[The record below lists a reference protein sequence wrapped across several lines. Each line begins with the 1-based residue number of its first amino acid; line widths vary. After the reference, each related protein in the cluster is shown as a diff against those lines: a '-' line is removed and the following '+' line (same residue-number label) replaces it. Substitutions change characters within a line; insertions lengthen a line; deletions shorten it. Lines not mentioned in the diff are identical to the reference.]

1 MNNLT
6 LKTRLTILTVF
17 ATSMVL
23 GISFFGIY
31 SIKADGDEIRENYLA
46 GIVNLAQGTENLYS
60 LVIGGKDHIMALDD
74 NAMVT
79 IEKEMETTLA
89 TSKEYIDAFEKT
101 LDAGEETVLLNR
113 FKAEFDKYVAVH
125 NEVIMLSKEDNN
137 YLATQLSTTEG
148 LDAFNNIKQ
157 SVREMLKN
165 NVQAADKAAA
175 TAARNAKMFLGL
187 SILGAI
193 LTLAFALWLGRS
205 ILTPINAAVNLAKV
219 IEKGD
224 LSERLDQVGSD
235 EIGQLAMALN
245 AMADSLEEKAR
256 LANAIAKGDL
266 TQEVTLASDKDVLGL
281 ALREMNKILNDVISK
296 VKSGVA
302 NIYSGSQMLSGS
314 STQMSSGATEQAAAA
329 EEASSSIEEMTANI
343 RQNADNAAQTEKI
356 AIQTSG
362 EAESGGE
369 AVSKT
374 VAAMKEIA
382 VKINII
388 EEISRQTNLLALN
401 AAIEAARAGE
411 HGKGFAVVAA
421 EVRKLAERSQMAAG
435 EINDLSNNSVEVAEK
450 AGQLLDVI
458 VPNIQKTAALV
469 QEISA
474 ASREQDVGA
483 EQIMKSIQ
491 QLDGVIQQNSASSE
505 EMASTSEELS
515 TQANQ
520 LEQMVAFFTLDSK
533 GLGMSQPSLNALSPE
548 VDNSYEQPLVEH
560 KSKSVA
566 AVSATDRA
574 QAGSPSDELDDEFEQ
589 Y

>member
-1 MNNLT
+1 MNSLT
-6 LKTRLTILTVF
+6 LKARLTILTVF
-17 ATSMVL
+17 TTSMVL

-60 LVIGGKDHIMALDD
+60 LVIGGKDHIMALDE

-101 LDAGEETVLLNR
+101 LDVGEETVLFNK

-125 NEVIMLSKEDNN
+125 NEVIMLSKGDNN

-148 LDAFNNIKQ
+148 LDAFHNIKQ

-165 NVQAADKAAA
+165 NVQGADAAAA

-193 LTLAFALWLGRS
+193 LTLAFAMWLGRS

-245 AMADSLEEKAR
+245 AMADSLEEKAQ

-266 TQEVTLASDKDVLGL
+266 TQEVTLASEKDVLGI
-281 ALREMNKILNDVISK
+281 ALQEMNNILSDVISK
-296 VKSGVA
+296 VRLGVA
-302 NIYSGSQMLSGS
+302 NIYSGSQVMSGS
-314 STQMSSGATEQAAAA
+314 SAQMSSGATEQAAAA
-329 EEASSSIEEMTANI
+329 EEASSSIEQMTANI

-356 AIQTSG
+356 AILASG
-362 EAESGGE
+362 EAERGGE
-369 AVSKT
+369 AVGET
-374 VAAMKEIA
+374 VTAMKEIA

-421 EVRKLAERSQMAAG
+421 EVRKLAERSQVAAG
-435 EINDLSNNSVEVAEK
+435 EINELSTNSVDISEK
-450 AGQLLDVI
+450 AGELLGAV
-458 VPNIQKTAALV
+458 VPNIQRTAELV

-474 ASREQDVGA
+474 ASREQDAGA
-483 EQIMKSIQ
+483 GQINNSIQ
-491 QLDGVIQQNSASSE
+491 QLDAVIQQNASASE
-505 EMASTSEELS
+505 EMASTAGELAE
-515 TQANQ
+515 QAEQ
-520 LEQMVAFFTLDSK
+520 LEDMISFFVMKEGTHNSTRSS
-533 GLGMSQPSLNALSPE
+533 SQKNHGQTTGVQRKIAPVTQDFVPESPE
-548 VDNSYEQPLVEH
+548 ESKAFEASEKRDDVDH
-560 KSKSVA
+560 
-566 AVSATDRA
+566 
-574 QAGSPSDELDDEFEQ
+574 EFEE